1 MVRYSRLAS
10 GDKSEHPGQFSFDE
24 CVLPFTLRRDR
35 MRKDV
40 TSCYRIKI
48 AADSTL
54 STEAPETL
62 SHTVLHFVPAICH
75 SAVCHLP

>member
-1 MVRYSRLAS
+1 
-10 GDKSEHPGQFSFDE
+10 
-24 CVLPFTLRRDR
+24 